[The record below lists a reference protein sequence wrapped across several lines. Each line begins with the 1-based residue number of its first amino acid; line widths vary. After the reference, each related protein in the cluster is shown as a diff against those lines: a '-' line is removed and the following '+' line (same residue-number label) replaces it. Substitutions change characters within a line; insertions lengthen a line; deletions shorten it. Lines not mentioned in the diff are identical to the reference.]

1 MLLDLLFHH
10 EQGWWNT
17 SHGTSPPNLKF
28 TPIRDGYVVKTT
40 TSASSGSLQ
49 RVRVFASSNT
59 SLLPTAIGSGSC
71 ISRKGSANAFVR
83 PASFGEFVSVSGAR
97 SSGGAGASISV
108 FPCTS
113 GFDGVPVSAGVSVCS
128 WSMGVGM
135 VATEGIGGYG
145 VRNPSDEEIATLA
158 YMLSRKRL
166 TRCNN
171 NVYTM

>member
-49 RVRVFASSNT
+49 RVRVFASSNVT
-59 SLLPTAIGSGSC
+59 LPQQGVGSGSC

-83 PASFGEFVSVSGAR
+83 PAPFGEFISVSGAR
-97 SSGGAGASISV
+97 SSGGAGSSISL
-108 FPCTS
+108 FPCAS
-113 GFDGVPVSAGVSVCS
+113 GIVRASVSAGASVCS

-135 VATEGIGGYG
+135 VATERVIGSG